1 MYQRLFSL
9 LDPLLHNIPRRLQGG
24 VHLCLFLSSQGN
36 RVYTEDLPFLFQ
48 RSNRLSV
55 TDMNTLMSAVR
66 EPVQLADLL
75 SLLGRGDETTERLG
89 RVEAQIHQA
98 AARLNQMRSAPQEF
112 NHYATPD
119 GHSMAEGR
127 SMEMQSF
134 QPPLVRPSH
143 PPPPPPKNAG
153 TGKLSGNRPAGSH
166 HPLGS
171 VPAENIVTTRATVH
185 TRPQVPLAEQPLGPG
200 DVRYATGHKAEV
212 QRKHMLF
219 FGTPYDV

>member
-1 MYQRLFSL
+1 
-9 LDPLLHNIPRRLQGG
+9 
-24 VHLCLFLSSQGN
+24 
-36 RVYTEDLPFLFQ
+36 
-48 RSNRLSV
+48 
-55 TDMNTLMSAVR
+55 MNTLMSAVR

-75 SLLGRGDETTERLG
+75 NLLGRGDETTERLG

-98 AARLNQMRSAPQEF
+98 AARLNKLRSVHQEF
-112 NHYATPD
+112 NDYETPD
-119 GHSMAEGR
+119 GRSIAEGK

-134 QPPLVRPSH
+134 QPPPGRPSH

-153 TGKLSGNRPAGSH
+153 TGKLTGNRPAGSH

-200 DVRYATGHKAEV
+200 DVRYATGLKNEV